1 MQDQDVTLKL
11 SLINGVLQYLG
22 TRPYGEVFQIVQE
35 IQAQAAPQVKTP
47 GPAVTTPAGLT
58 D

>member
-47 GPAVTTPAGLT
+47 KPAGLT

>member
-11 SLINGVLQYLG
+11 SLINAVLNYLG

-35 IQAQAAPQVKTP
+35 IQAQAAPQVKAP
-47 GPAVTTPAGLT
+47 EPAGLT

>member
-35 IQAQAAPQVKTP
+35 IQARVAPQVKTP
-47 GPAVTTPAGLT
+47 EPAGLT

>member
-11 SLINGVLQYLG
+11 CLINGVLQYLG

-47 GPAVTTPAGLT
+47 EPAGLT

>member
-1 MQDQDVTLKL
+1 MQDRDIALKL
-11 SLINGVLQYLG
+11 SLINAVLNYLG

-47 GPAVTTPAGLT
+47 EPAGLT